1 MRWTLSCLF
10 LASVLRPAA
19 VSAQPTPFYDA
30 VHPVAEAGR
39 AWLVDQPVADWG
51 EATGLAAHA
60 LLTTRVG
67 PGAQSASAGYAGLSP
82 LARARLNGAIAACV
96 DAPGTP
102 GSPLDTHLGRT
113 TCIEAMS
120 VHLVLGGPNEVGARQ
135 GVFEALGQWVVSLRA
150 EMARAGPGAGGWSYL
165 EGGLPEMVGTVFA
178 VRALYAAERVS
189 ADFFDFASTLE
200 FIDGLALANGGH
212 RYRVGAGPAT
222 SASTAAAVFVR
233 LVAGQ
238 PLEAPAI
245 QGALEWLSVQHRLDA
260 SLDETGVF
268 STRYVDAF
276 RFLAAEALGLTHT
289 PRRDLLDGD
298 DVGGVRDP
306 AEDGL
311 AEVPAGWAYDFGWQ
325 LGALQREDGAWCDGA
340 APPCAPSVAATALAV
355 LTLAQ
360 VEAAALASAGGPLDR
375 DGDGILDVEDVCPDL
390 PDDGADRDGDG
401 VGDPCDNCPELQ
413 NPAQMD
419 SDGDGVGDACAEPI
433 FDDEVC
439 DGVDQDDDGE
449 VDESAE
455 CPPGTHCW
463 DGLCVPDE
471 DSGPTLDA
479 ESSSDAS
486 VDGGVGDG
494 GELDGGDLRGDVE
507 PFDPGGPPG
516 PFDDRA
522 LSSGCA
528 CDAGPGAPNRAWIAL
543 WVLLWGLRPKRR

>member
-10 LASVLRPAA
+10 LASALWPATA
-19 VSAQPTPFYDA
+19 SAQPTPFYDA

-39 AWLVDQPVADWG
+39 AWLVNQPVADWG

-120 VHLVLGGPNEVGARQ
+120 VHLVLGGPNEVGAQQ
-135 GVFEALGQWVVSLRA
+135 GVFEALGQWIVSLRA

-200 FIDGLALANGGH
+200 FIDALALANGGH
-212 RYRVGAGPAT
+212 RYRVGEGPAT

-238 PLEAPAI
+238 PLEAPEI
-245 QGALEWLSVQHRLDA
+245 QGALEWLAAQHRLDA

-311 AEVPAGWAYDFGWQ
+311 ADVPAGWAYDFGWQ

-360 VEAAALASAGGPLDR
+360 VEAAALASAAGPLDR

-401 VGDPCDNCPELQ
+401 VGDPCDNCPEIQ
-413 NPAQMD
+413 NAAQMD
-419 SDGDGVGDACAEPI
+419 SDGDGVGTPAPNR
-433 FDDEVC
+433 
-439 DGVDQDDDGE
+439 
-449 VDESAE
+449 
-455 CPPGTHCW
+455 
-463 DGLCVPDE
+463 
-471 DSGPTLDA
+471 
-479 ESSSDAS
+479 SSMTRS
-486 VDGGVGDG
+486 VTAWTKTMTARWTSRLSV
-494 GELDGGDLRGDVE
+494 
-507 PFDPGGPPG
+507 PPG
-516 PFDDRA
+516 PTAGMDAVSPMKTAGPHWTPRLRPTRRWMVAWAMGANLMVGTRGGMWSPWIPAGRRRPSTTAPSPRA
-522 LSSGCA
+522 ARVMPGPAPPTARGSPSGC
-528 CDAGPGAPNRAWIAL
+528 
-543 WVLLWGLRPKRR
+543 